1 MSGQPREFKGQR
13 FPTGRG
19 YRSIV
24 PPDCIGSP
32 RAAHALPYNPRRPR
46 SRGGERFDRSTKYF
60 LPVNADTGFV
70 DGYSVRRISQ
80 IEAIISGVPEYRLIR
95 ALKQRK
101 RRFWRPGCDT
111 NYPRPHQRAPN
122 QVDTD
127 DRGKGVPEKT
137 SAKPRSEFG
146 TSATTRSRSSFRP
159 SLMGYPRQCSI
170 AACIRKP
177 SHDGRSH
184 LTVMVIFFEITGGLN
199 R

>member
-1 MSGQPREFKGQR
+1 MPWLNSCEASTSCPLPVFRGAASRLWELEAKEAQLLALRRDIIRLVDVALVG
-13 FPTGRG
+13 GRTDYEAHRAG
-19 YRSIV
+19 LSLNRAAGM
-24 PPDCIGSP
+24 IGSP

-127 DRGKGVPEKT
+127 DRGK
-137 SAKPRSEFG
+137 
-146 TSATTRSRSSFRP
+146 
-159 SLMGYPRQCSI
+159 
-170 AACIRKP
+170 ACP
-177 SHDGRSH
+177 PA
-184 LTVMVIFFEITGGLN
+184 MLN
-199 R
+199 RRVYPKAFTRRA

>member
-1 MSGQPREFKGQR
+1 M
-13 FPTGRG
+13 
-19 YRSIV
+19 
-24 PPDCIGSP
+24 IGSP

-127 DRGKGVPEKT
+127 DRGKACRK
-137 SAKPRSEFG
+137 
-146 TSATTRSRSSFRP
+146 
-159 SLMGYPRQCSI
+159 RQ
-170 AACIRKP
+170 AR
-177 SHDGRSH
+177 SHDQSLGCPRPRDRDHRVSR
-184 LTVMVIFFEITGGLN
+184 VGSPAMLN
-199 R
+199 RRLYPKAFTRRA